1 MWLTFFQ
8 ELGAQVVVSPPTNR
22 VILAEGVSR
31 AVAETCLPVKAF
43 CGHVVSLIGSC
54 DYVFVPSVR
63 SMAHKVHNCSKF
75 LGLPDLT
82 RAVVPES
89 RPLLEVDI
97 DVDQGKRALYQA
109 IFSLGRRFSR
119 NPLKVKKA
127 AQSAWQ
133 THKDYVARMRSQGLS
148 PLQVLEGEQP
158 ATDETRSYH
167 LSLAVIGHPY
177 LVYDSFINHRLLERL
192 DKAGVKV
199 YTPEMVPQAGL
210 DEAMAQIVGQA
221 YWTYEAEVVGAG
233 GYYLENRVAGVIGV
247 AAFACGPDSLM
258 FEMVER
264 RAKKLQGCPFMALI
278 LDEHTG
284 EAGLLTRLE
293 AFLDMIQRRRQ
304 VTACV

>member
-1 MWLTFFQ
+1 
-8 ELGAQVVVSPPTNR
+8 
-22 VILAEGVSR
+22 
-31 AVAETCLPVKAF
+31 
-43 CGHVVSLIGSC
+43 
-54 DYVFVPSVR
+54 
-63 SMAHKVHNCSKF
+63 VHNCSKF

-89 RPLLEVDI
+89 PPILEVEI

-109 IFSLGRRFSR
+109 IYSLGRRFSC
-119 NPLKVKKA
+119 NPLKVKRA

-133 THKDYVARMRSQGLS
+133 AHQDYVARMRSQGLT
-148 PLQVLEGEQP
+148 PLQVLEGQSIR
-158 ATDETRSYH
+158 DETRGYH

-177 LVYDSFINHRLLERL
+177 LVYDSFVNHRLLERL
-192 DKAGVKV
+192 DRGGVKV

-233 GYYLENRVAGVIGV
+233 GYYLENQVAGVIGV
-247 AAFACGPDSLM
+247 AAFGCGPDSLM

-264 RAKKLQGCPFMALI
+264 RAKKLRGCSFMSLM
-278 LDEHTG
+278 LDEHTA
-284 EAGLLTRLE
+284 EAGLVTRLE

-304 VTACV
+304 VTACG